1 MKVSSLRTL
10 EQKISRGVL
19 AITVVN
25 IVLIILLLSI
35 VRPALIGGLT
45 EDYLNQLGEY
55 ISSDIIYT
63 VLVQDDV
70 TTKEYIDRIRLFP
83 WVQHIELMEPDGQM
97 IYSVGSSDLLSTKA
111 DFLGDTA
118 ILRQTVSSHLFRPLY
133 FTNDESVSERVGL
146 LHISID
152 ERSVGTRV
160 NQAFFLV
167 IFVLML
173 GSLGLWYLMRFL
185 SLRATK
191 NIRLLN
197 KQINTIGASSAV
209 AERIDL
215 VPDTVE
221 VENVQVGINSLLTRI
236 SDYHRYLEIRV
247 NERTVE
253 LANALE
259 SSNRS
264 EAFRRSLIM
273 NLSHDL
279 KTPLTANIGYLD
291 YAMDMI
297 EEGELD
303 AEKLS
308 SVLAKSKRSAVLL
321 SDEIRTLLQY
331 SSSSDG
337 TDPIV
342 LETFDVTELV
352 NECITSSSQLAASSS
367 NEVVY
372 THNGSHDIHTSRR
385 LIRYI
390 LDNLLTN
397 AHKACRHGR
406 VTIGTCVTDEGDLHF
421 LVRDTGV
428 GIPSEERERIF
439 ESHFQSS
446 GRTHAG
452 PRGMGIGL
460 SLASFWVDQLG
471 GGISVESELG
481 QFTIFSVR
489 VKGGHLSSSTKS
501 PDAMLR

>member
-1 MKVSSLRTL
+1 MKVSSLLTL

-19 AITVVN
+19 IITVIN
-25 IVLIILLLSI
+25 IVMITLLLSI
-35 VRPALIGGLT
+35 VRPALIGSLT
-45 EDYLNQLGEY
+45 EDYLEQLGEY
-55 ISSDIIYT
+55 ISGDITYT
-63 VLVQDDV
+63 ILVQDDV
-70 TTKEYIDRIRLFP
+70 TTREYIDSIRLFP
-83 WVQHIELMEPDGQM
+83 WIQQIELMAPDGQM
-97 IYSVGSSDLLSTKA
+97 IYSVGDSEVLATLA
-111 DFLGDTA
+111 DYSNGK
-118 ILRQTVSSHLFRPLY
+118 TVRRISATSHLFRPLDIM
-133 FTNDESVSERVGL
+133 NDEGVSETAGL

-152 ERSVGTRV
+152 EKLIGARV
-160 NQAFFLV
+160 NQAFLIV
-167 IFVLML
+167 IVVLIL
-173 GSLGLWYLMRFL
+173 GSLGLWYLMRYL
-185 SLRATK
+185 SLRATE

-197 KQINTIGASSAV
+197 TQINTIEPDSAV
-209 AERIDL
+209 GKRIDL

-221 VENVQVGINSLLTRI
+221 VENVQIGINSLLARLA
-236 SDYHRYLEIRV
+236 DYHQDLEARV

-259 SSNRS
+259 SNNRS

-291 YAMDMI
+291 HAMDMI
-297 EEGELD
+297 EDGDISEEI
-303 AEKLS
+303 LS
-308 SVLAKSKRSAVLL
+308 SVLTKSKRSAVLL

-342 LETFDVTELV
+342 LESFDVTDLID
-352 NECITSSSQLAASSS
+352 ECISSSSQLCASSF
-367 NEVVY
+367 NEVFY
-372 THNGSHDIHTSRR
+372 SHDGPQSVFTSRR

-397 AHKACRHGR
+397 AHKACRHGQ
-406 VTIGTCVTDEGDLHF
+406 VSIGTTISTEGNLQ
-421 LVRDTGV
+421 LIVRDTGV
-428 GIPSEERERIF
+428 GIPHDERERIF
-439 ESHFQSS
+439 ESHYQSS
-446 GRTHAG
+446 GRIHSG

-471 GGISVESELG
+471 GGISVESEPG

-501 PDAMLR
+501 PDPILR